1 MKTLLEISIES
12 SSSMDE
18 MQAMAIAAEVAHVS
32 RDKVLYRRT
41 MYYVYHVYY
50 VYHYYYYYYT

>member
-1 MKTLLEISIES
+1 
-12 SSSMDE
+12 MDE